1 MDKYQ
6 ITIETYN
13 KYAQQYQDKFM
24 DLALYNSTYDIFC
37 KLINK
42 VNAEV
47 LDIACGPGNITK
59 YLLKHQPNYKILAM
73 DLSVKMIELAKIN
86 NPKADFQVMDFRNLD
101 KNYKK
106 YDGIINGFGL
116 PYISKIEV
124 PNFIHN
130 ASNILKSN
138 GVLYLSVMEGDY
150 DNSGFKGS
158 SSGGKDKT
166 YIYYYQEDFISNTLK
181 NNNFEICEVQRI
193 HYPEQQGKYDS
204 DLIIIAKKI

>member
-13 KYAQQYQDKFM
+13 KCAQQYQDKFM
-24 DLALYNSTYDIFC
+24 DLALYNSAYDIFC

-47 LDIACGPGNITK
+47 LDVACGPGNITK

-73 DLSVKMIELAKIN
+73 DLSVNMIELAKIN
-86 NPKADFQVMDFRNLD
+86 NPKADFQVLDFRD
-101 KNYKK
+101 IGKNNKK

-116 PYISKIEV
+116 PYISKVEV
-124 PNFIHN
+124 VNFIHN
-130 ASNILKSN
+130 ASKKLREK
-138 GVLYLSVMEGDY
+138 GVLYLSVMEGNY
-150 DNSGFKGS
+150 DDSGYKGS
-158 SSGGKDKT
+158 DSGAKGKVF
-166 YIYYYQEDFISNTLK
+166 IHYYKEYFIVDTLK
-181 NNNFEICEVQRI
+181 KNDFKICDIIRI
-193 HYPEQQGKYDS
+193 QYPEQKNKYES